1 LCNRQKIHLQHGNV
15 CMESTHPSV
24 DLFIPSKAEQPSIFT
39 LPVTSI
45 DCDYTIYPHVDNQI
59 KSNNFYIIH
68 HYENSHIYLE
78 IASNDLRS
86 PDIFAGQ
93 KYRILVCISSE
104 FWQRYCDFES
114 LQQFSD
120 ISSVPLNQSLTSKF
134 KNAIRTTEHPLKSI
148 KFELFLLELL
158 AQSWEELTTCSEEH
172 TKTQNALCEL
182 CKFSPNQDEI
192 HKILRARH
200 FIEDNFQ
207 NQITIPLIAKQV
219 GTNQCY
225 LKRGFKEMY
234 QLTIFQFIQQL
245 RMNAAHDLLTNSK
258 LTVQDI
264 AIQIGYSS
272 TSSFSVAFK
281 QHFGQSPS
289 QITEIH

>member
-1 LCNRQKIHLQHGNV
+1 MCNRQKIHLQHGIV
-15 CMESTHPSV
+15 CMESTHPSI
-24 DLFIPSKAEQPSIFT
+24 DLFIPSKAAQPSIFT
-39 LPVTSI
+39 LPITSI
-45 DCDYTIYPHVDNQI
+45 DCDYALYPHVDNQI

-78 IASNDLRS
+78 IACSDLRS
-86 PDIFAGQ
+86 SGIFNGQ

-104 FWQRYCDFES
+104 FWQRFSGFES

-120 ISSVPLNQSLTSKF
+120 ISSTQFNQSLTSKF
-134 KNAIRTTEHPLKSI
+134 KNAIRTIEYPLKSI

-158 AQSWEELTTCSEEH
+158 SQSWEELTTCSEEY

-192 HKILRARH
+192 HKILRARQ

-258 LTVQDI
+258 LTIQDI

-289 QITEIH
+289 QIAEIH